1 MIYSSCLRRRSTMCA
16 MWLSPTCQ
24 VRPAH
29 FFFCLGL
36 STYTATLSTLT
47 VADLVFVV
55 PSLAHTWAVLLG
67 ETRVGVTFCLQRY
80 VRAELLSIHGRAT

>member
-1 MIYSSCLRRRSTMCA
+1 MSETAFDYVRDVAVANMPGT
-16 MWLSPTCQ
+16 TCSL
-24 VRPAH
+24 
-29 FFFCLGL
+29 FFCLGL